1 MPENKYGIVAAAWTS
16 MKDGYV
22 KLRKREV
29 GLHGYSNDD
38 MRLRITLN
46 GEKVWPADG
55 DWAYLRADQKV
66 VIGEEIFQVAKGD
79 VLRFEATMVENAGDN
94 HGGYAIWDPSLV
106 FSLTK
111 PEAGGSGDNSP
122 SASDLLNIFY
132 GLSEEDIA
140 RYQRYESLGDTAQF
154 DDGYAENKLL
164 ADKMANREPD
174 ADVEEPPIDYNDPEE
189 EGPAEPGEPPLE
201 PPESPESSEPGD
213 VNSSIPEETTQQ
225 KKKTVVQRRVVTVGL
240 PPAAVVGIAVGAVV
254 LAGGVVA
261 LIILKKRGILRFKKG
276 TGEGRHS

>member
-1 MPENKYGIVAAAWTS
+1 MGSVTGFLA
-16 MKDGYV
+16 
-22 KLRKREV
+22 
-29 GLHGYSNDD
+29 H
-38 MRLRITLN
+38 
-46 GEKVWPADG
+46 
-55 DWAYLRADQKV
+55 
-66 VIGEEIFQVAKGD
+66 
-79 VLRFEATMVENAGDN
+79 
-94 HGGYAIWDPSLV
+94 
-106 FSLTK
+106 K

-189 EGPAEPGEPPLE
+189 EEPAEPGEPPLE

-213 VNSSIPEETTQQ
+213 VNSAY
-225 KKKTVVQRRVVTVGL
+225 RRK
-240 PPAAVVGIAVGAVV
+240 PPS
-254 LAGGVVA
+254 
-261 LIILKKRGILRFKKG
+261 KRKR
-276 TGEGRHS
+276 RSSSDAW